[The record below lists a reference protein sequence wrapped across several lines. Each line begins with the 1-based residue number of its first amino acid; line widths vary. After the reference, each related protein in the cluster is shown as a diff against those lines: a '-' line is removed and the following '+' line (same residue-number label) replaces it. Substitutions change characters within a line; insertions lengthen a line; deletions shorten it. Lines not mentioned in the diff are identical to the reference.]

1 MIHQPNFTFEH
12 VFGAPIFF
20 WIQEKYENTKKSSGP
35 AALYRILTY
44 CAPVLVCCALREV
57 ANTTKVHFNPKFKHT
72 K

>member
-44 CAPVLVCCALREV
+44 CASVLVSIFRTVGTFPPSFA
-57 ANTTKVHFNPKFKHT
+57 
-72 K
+72 